1 MQMETFDFTS
11 VIERRGRDAIA
22 LDALYGSPYAPRIP
36 DTVTDPI
43 PMWVADMNFAV
54 PACITD
60 AIRER
65 LDHPLFGYFEPR
77 SEYYDAIIRWQKER
91 HGMTDLKAEQIGYEN
106 GVLGGLVSALRVL
119 CSPGDEVLVHSPTY
133 VGFTSS
139 MTGAG
144 YRLLLS
150 ELKKDENGIYR
161 MDFEDMEQK
170 IRSHRIRCAVFCSP
184 HNPAGRVW
192 ERWEIEQAM
201 ELFRR
206 YGVYVISD
214 EIWADLVLPGHAHI
228 PTCSVSD
235 DAKERTVSLYAPTK
249 TFNLAG
255 LIGSYHIIHNPYL
268 RERIEKAGR
277 ATHYNSMNVLSM
289 YALIGA
295 YSKEGAEW
303 LDRLVPVLQRNLS
316 EGIRFLEQAFPGTA
330 CTRPEGTYM
339 LFTDFT
345 EYCARTGI
353 SLHELLGRV
362 WNAGVAIQ
370 DGRPFHGACH
380 ARMNFA
386 LPHERAMEALDR
398 MKRALP

>member
-1 MQMETFDFTS
+1 MTEEFDFTS
-11 VIERRGRDAIA
+11 VIERRGKDAIA
-22 LDALYGSPYAPRIP
+22 LDALYGSRYAPRIP
-36 DTVTDPI
+36 DTVADPI

-54 PACITD
+54 PPCITD

-77 SEYYDAIIRWQKER
+77 REYYESIIRWQKLR
-91 HGMTDLKAEQIGYEN
+91 HGMTDLLPEQIGYEN
-106 GVLGGLVSALRVL
+106 GVLGGLVSALRAL
-119 CSPGDEVLVHSPTY
+119 CEPGEEVLVHSPTY

-150 ELKKDENGIYR
+150 ELKKDGDGIYR
-161 MDFEDMEQK
+161 MDFEDMERK
-170 IRSHRIRCAVFCSP
+170 IESHRIRCAVFCSP

-192 ERWEIEQAM
+192 ERREIEQAM

-206 YGVYVISD
+206 HGVYVISD
-214 EIWADLVLPGHAHI
+214 EIWADLVLPGHTHI
-228 PTCSVSD
+228 PTSSISE

-255 LIGSYHIIHNPYL
+255 LVGSYHIIQNRDL

-295 YSKEGAEW
+295 YSEQGARW
-303 LDRLVPVLQRNLS
+303 LDRLVRVLETNLS
-316 EGIRFLEQAFPGTA
+316 EGIRFLEREFPGTV

-339 LFTDFT
+339 LFVDFT
-345 EYCARTGI
+345 DYCAGAGI
-353 SLHELLGRV
+353 SLDELLGRV

-380 ARMNFA
+380 SRMNFA
-386 LPHERAMEALDR
+386 LPYSRVTEALDR
-398 MKRALP
+398 MRKALP

>member
-1 MQMETFDFTS
+1 MTDEFDFTS
-11 VIERRGRDAIA
+11 VIERRGKDAIA
-22 LDALYGSPYAPRIP
+22 LDALYGSDYAPRIP
-36 DTVTDPI
+36 DGVMDPI
-43 PMWVADMNFAV
+43 PMWVADMNFAA

-60 AIRER
+60 AVKER
-65 LDHPLFGYFEPR
+65 LNHPLFGYFEPR
-77 SEYYDAIIRWQKER
+77 SEYYESIISWQKHR
-91 HGMTDLKAEQIGYEN
+91 HGMTDLKPEQIGYEN

-119 CSPGDEVLVHSPTY
+119 CEPGDEVLVHSPTY

-139 MTGAG
+139 MTNAG

-150 ELKKDENGIYR
+150 ELRKDGNGIYR

-170 IRSHRIRCAVFCSP
+170 IRVNHIRCAVFCSP

-214 EIWADLVLPGHAHI
+214 EIWADLVLPGHTHI

-255 LIGSYHIIHNPYL
+255 LIGSYHIIQNPYL
-268 RERIEKAGR
+268 RERIEKAGQ

-295 YSKEGAEW
+295 YSEQGGRW
-303 LDRLVPVLQRNLS
+303 LDLLIRILETNLA
-316 EGIRFLEQAFPGTA
+316 EGIRFLEKEFPGTV
-330 CTRPEGTYM
+330 CSRPEGTYM
-339 LFTDFT
+339 LFVDFT
-345 EYCARTGI
+345 DYCARTGI
-353 SLHELLGRV
+353 SLDELLGRV

-380 ARMNFA
+380 SRMNFA
-386 LPHERAMEALDR
+386 LPRARVLEAMER
-398 MKRALP
+398 MRRVLP